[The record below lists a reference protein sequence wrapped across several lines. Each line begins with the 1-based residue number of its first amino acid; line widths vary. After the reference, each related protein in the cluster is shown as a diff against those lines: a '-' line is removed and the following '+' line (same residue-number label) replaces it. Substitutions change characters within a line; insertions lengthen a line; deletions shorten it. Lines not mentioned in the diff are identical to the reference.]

1 VFIPTHNLIDLEG
14 LTSLFIQHIFLKHG
28 LPSHITS
35 DRRTEFT
42 FKFFKALA
50 TALDM
55 KLHFSAGYHP
65 EADEQ
70 TERTNQTLE

>member
-1 VFIPTHNLIDLEG
+1 
-14 LTSLFIQHIFLKHG
+14 LKHE

-35 DRRTEFT
+35 DKGTEFT

-50 TALDM
+50 IALDI

-65 EADEQ
+65 EVDGQ
-70 TERTNQTLE
+70 IERTN